1 MALSGYEKA
10 AIFLTAVGEDVAAQI
25 MKEFAPE
32 QIGKISV
39 HMARLN
45 KVEKAQVESI
55 LNEISNLI
63 SEDVINIGGKD
74 YVKKVL
80 SKGLKADEATRI
92 LEMVSKESPLDSLKW
107 VSPKTLAAF
116 LATEHPQTIALILCM
131 LEPAH
136 AAEIMSLLPEQLR
149 EPVAIRVA
157 NTENISESAIAE
169 IEEVLKGQLD
179 IGKNKGKKVGGNKA
193 LAEILNNCNREI
205 ESNILGRIES
215 HNSEL
220 ADTIRQLM
228 FIFEDLINVD
238 DKGIQAILKET
249 TTEELSIALKTA
261 SDKLKGKIFKNM
273 SQRAG
278 EILKEEMQTRGPVR
292 VTDVEKAQQ
301 NIVKIAKRLDQ
312 EGKIVIAGRGKDEI
326 VE

>member
-10 AIFLTAVGEDVAAQI
+10 AIFLTSVGEDVAAQI
-25 MKEFAPE
+25 LKEFSPE
-32 QIGKISV
+32 QIGKISM
-39 HMARLN
+39 HLARL
-45 KVEKAQVESI
+45 KKIEKTQVENI
-55 LNEISNLI
+55 LKEISDSV
-63 SEDVINIGGKD
+63 SEDAINVGGKD

-80 SKGLKADEATRI
+80 TKGLKADEATKI

-116 LATEHPQTIALILCM
+116 LATEHPQTIALILCL

-149 EPVAIRVA
+149 EPVAIRIA

-179 IGKNKGKKVGGNKA
+179 IGKNKGKKVGGSKT
-193 LAEILNNCNREI
+193 LAEILNNCNRETENNILRKI
-205 ESNILGRIES
+205 ESRD
-215 HNSEL
+215 SEL

-228 FIFEDLINVD
+228 FIFEDLVNVD
-238 DKGIQAILKET
+238 DRGIQAILKEVS
-249 TTEELSIALKTA
+249 TEELSIALKTA
-261 SDKLKGKIFKNM
+261 TDKLKEKIFKNM
-273 SQRAG
+273 SQRAA
-278 EILKEEMQTRGPVR
+278 EILKEEMQTKGPVR

-301 NIVKIAKRLDQ
+301 NVVKIAKRLDQ
-312 EGKIVIAGRGKDEI
+312 EGKIVIAGRGKEEL
-326 VE
+326 VG

>member
-25 MKEFAPE
+25 LKELGPE
-32 QIGKISV
+32 QIGKISM
-39 HMARLN
+39 HLARL
-45 KVEKAQVESI
+45 KKIEKTHVENI
-55 LNEISNLI
+55 LKEISDSV
-63 SEDVINIGGKD
+63 SEEAINIGGKD

-80 SKGLKADEATRI
+80 SKGLKADEATKI
-92 LEMVSKESPLDSLKW
+92 LEMVSKESPLDSLKL
-107 VSPKTLAAF
+107 VSPKTLATF
-116 LATEHPQTIALILCM
+116 LATEHPQTIALILCL

-149 EPVAIRVA
+149 EPVAIRIA
-157 NTENISESAIAE
+157 TTENISEGAIAE

-179 IGKNKGKKVGGNKA
+179 IGKSKGKKVGGNKT
-193 LAEILNNCNREI
+193 LAEILNNCNRET
-205 ESNILGRIES
+205 ENNILGKIES
-215 HNSEL
+215 HNNEL

-228 FIFEDLINVD
+228 FIFEDLANID
-238 DKGIQAILKET
+238 DRGTQAILKEVS
-249 TTEELSIALKTA
+249 TEELSIALKTA
-261 SDKLKGKIFKNM
+261 SDKLKEKIFKNM
-273 SQRAG
+273 SQRAA

-312 EGKIVIAGRGKDEI
+312 EGKIVIAGRGKEEL
-326 VE
+326 VG